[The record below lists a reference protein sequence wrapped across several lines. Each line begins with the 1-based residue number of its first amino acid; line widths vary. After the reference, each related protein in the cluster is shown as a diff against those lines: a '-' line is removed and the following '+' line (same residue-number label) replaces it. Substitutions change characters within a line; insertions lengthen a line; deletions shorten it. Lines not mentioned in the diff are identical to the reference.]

1 MSLSPSVNHSTN
13 GACRLTIKR
22 GKSIVIVK
30 SILTILLPLTNEGHE
45 EAAIYHKSSEGLK
58 IDGA

>member
-1 MSLSPSVNHSTN
+1 MSVSLSVNNSIR
-13 GACRLTIKR
+13 GACRLRIKLS
-22 GKSIVIVK
+22 KSIVIVK

-45 EAAIYHKSSEGLK
+45 VAAIYHKSSQGLK